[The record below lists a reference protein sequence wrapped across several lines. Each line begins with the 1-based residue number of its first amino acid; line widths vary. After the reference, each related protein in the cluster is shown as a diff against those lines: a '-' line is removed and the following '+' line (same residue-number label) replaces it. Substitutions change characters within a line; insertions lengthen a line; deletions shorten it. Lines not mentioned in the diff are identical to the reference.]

1 MSLSDLKQ
9 RILDEIPLT
18 DVVSGYV
25 HVSRKGTASVALCPF
40 HGDKTPSMHVNNDK
54 KIFKCF
60 ACGEGGNAIDF
71 VMKYKKIEFV
81 EALKEI
87 ANHHGLNFEDYI
99 ERKQKSPKLV
109 MAEKVLQK
117 SSELYKRLA
126 RTNKFPMY
134 MEFIKKRGLST
145 EVADTY
151 SLGYAPKHNALMEYL
166 SSIPKEDDRKFA
178 LEIAEE
184 IGLIKRDLNN
194 NESYYDTF
202 RDRITFPI
210 WDQFGTVI
218 GYTSRA
224 VYDYQKA
231 KYMNSKESFVFNK
244 RNILYGLHLA
254 KQSIREKDF
263 VLLVEGN
270 MDQIAM
276 FNKGLKN
283 TVAIQGV
290 ALGDYSLKVLQALT
304 KNFILALDSD
314 TAGFNASKRVNEQCL
329 KVGII
334 PKYLNF
340 DPHKDPDDYLTNEGI
355 VAMQKLIDES
365 RPFIDTLADQV
376 IPKVIP
382 NLIDRQFA
390 ILDECFHIVAP
401 LGNSLQATER
411 LAVWAKRIGLQS
423 DPAQIIK
430 RYEDFLSNDNSQKFR
445 APEPPSEELMHE
457 VEMME
462 EDFESQFT
470 NSLEHFEHETEV
482 KISAIEEKL
491 LQELVQHPECVTRQ
505 KALELLDFVGT
516 NEVKSY
522 ILRLREIIY
531 EIDENEYVSILHSLL
546 KKEHY
551 SNSLVSVIEGALSRY
566 RKIPINDV
574 TADKILLDL
583 EHRLKI
589 NQLNQKRQIILER
602 KDLCQTNEEMN
613 ALMLEVIEVDKE
625 LLKLKSHKPKLKV

>member
-25 HVSRKGTASVALCPF
+25 HVSRKGSASVALCPF

-71 VMKYKKIEFV
+71 VMKYKKLEFV

-117 SSELYKRLA
+117 SSELYKKLA
-126 RTNKFPMY
+126 RTSKFPMY
-134 MEFIKKRGLST
+134 LEFIKKRGLST
-145 EVADTY
+145 DVADTY
-151 SLGYAPKHNALMEYL
+151 SLGYAPKNNALLEYL
-166 SSIPKEDDRKFA
+166 SSIPKEEDRKFA

-194 NESYYDTF
+194 KESYYDTF

-224 VYDYQKA
+224 VFDYQKA

-254 KQSIREKDF
+254 KQSIREKDM

-276 FNKGLKN
+276 YNKGLKN

-314 TAGFNASKRVNEQCL
+314 NAGFNAAKRVNEQCL
-329 KVGII
+329 HAGII

-340 DPHKDPDDYLTNEGI
+340 EPHKDPDDFLTREGV
-355 VAMQKLIDES
+355 VAMQKLIDEAK
-365 RPFIDTLADQV
+365 PFIDVLVDRI

-382 NLIDRQFA
+382 TLIDRQFS
-390 ILDECFHIVAP
+390 LLEECFHVVAP
-401 LGNSLQATER
+401 LGTSLEATER
-411 LAVWAKRIGLQS
+411 LAIWAKKLGLQS
-423 DPAQIIK
+423 DSGQIIK
-430 RYEDFLSNDNSQKFR
+430 RYEEFLSKDISQRNR
-445 APEPPSEELMHE
+445 APEAPSEELLHE

-462 EDFESQFT
+462 SDFEAQFES
-470 NSLEHFEHETEV
+470 SLPSENEKSIT
-482 KISAIEEKL
+482 ALEEKL
-491 LQELVQHPECVTRQ
+491 LQELVQHPECVTRD
-505 KALELLDFVGT
+505 KAIELLDFVGT

-531 EIDENEYVSILHSLL
+531 EIDENEYVSILRSLL

-551 SNSLVSVIEGALSRY
+551 SNSLIGAVEGALSRY
-566 RKIPINDV
+566 RKIPINET

-589 NQLNQKRQIILER
+589 NQLSQKRQIILAR
-602 KDLCQTNEEMN
+602 KDSCQTNEEMN
-613 ALMLEVIEVDKE
+613 ALMLELLEVDKE
-625 LLKLKSHKPKLKV
+625 LLKTKSHKPKLKV